1 MLSYSRKVA
10 LTDAGAFVSQLI
22 LHLPEIVAAGTVTPE
37 TFSVFV
43 KRSNRTTGEAIHLA
57 RRNFS
62 PEALKDAQDGL
73 SQGYWKIRSV
83 SPCDDQGRPMDRSDH
98 VALEMEYGPLVL

>member
-57 RRNFS
+57 RRMPRTGCLRGIGKSGQSVPVTTRGGPWIAAIMWRWKWNT
-62 PEALKDAQDGL
+62 ALW
-73 SQGYWKIRSV
+73 YI
-83 SPCDDQGRPMDRSDH
+83 
-98 VALEMEYGPLVL
+98 

>member
-57 RRNFS
+57 RRRAVSGVLEN
-62 PEALKDAQDGL
+62 PV
-73 SQGYWKIRSV
+73 SQS
-83 SPCDDQGRPMDRSDH
+83 
-98 VALEMEYGPLVL
+98 L

>member
-43 KRSNRTTGEAIHLA
+43 KRSNWRSNSLGAKKFFA
-57 RRNFS
+57 GS
-62 PEALKDAQDGL
+62 PEGCPGRAVSGVLENPV
-73 SQGYWKIRSV
+73 SQS
-83 SPCDDQGRPMDRSDH
+83 
-98 VALEMEYGPLVL
+98 L